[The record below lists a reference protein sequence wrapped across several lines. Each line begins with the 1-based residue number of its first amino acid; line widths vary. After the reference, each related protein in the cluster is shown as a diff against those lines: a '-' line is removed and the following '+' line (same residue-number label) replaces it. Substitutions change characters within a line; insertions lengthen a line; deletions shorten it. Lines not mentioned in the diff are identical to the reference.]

1 MRDTHYGAKKFI
13 LWWIPNMMESLGDG
27 KRGYL
32 EEVAHNMGAPL
43 EGYLALVPSVSP
55 FFTSWLPFCEF
66 LCDDPFPLPRHT
78 GLSSLKP
85 CDLKE
90 IFPLHEL
97 FLSGYMMRSSS
108 QTSLSSCALGP
119 LIDK

>member
-1 MRDTHYGAKKFI
+1 MVKG
-13 LWWIPNMMESLGDG
+13 G
-27 KRGYL
+27 RGTYL

-66 LCDDPFPLPRHT
+66 LCNDPSLLPHHT

-90 IFPLHEL
+90 IFPSREL
-97 FLSGYMMRSSS
+97 FLSGYM
-108 QTSLSSCALGP
+108 T
-119 LIDK
+119 